1 MRRRSGHRAIRREDA
16 SRLSVSGQRHR
27 GRRRRSS
34 SVTAP
39 ASPKETA
46 TLTGAPLTGAV
57 ERPRLVASDIEALL
71 RTMPAVVSARV
82 VLDAEGAAAREVHVL
97 ATTELGPKQ
106 IVRNVE
112 SAMLARFGA
121 RVDHRSISV
130 AQSGAARPEEP
141 QREQPP
147 SPAMAPVVA
156 PPPGRGI
163 YFEDVE
169 VRRSRTAGL
178 ACTVTLRIGSDL
190 YTGEASGMES
200 SRARGELAAT
210 ATVRALGP
218 LLTDGVALAF
228 EDCVAVRV
236 GERTFA
242 FAVVHGR
249 TGRDTT
255 ILSGSAEVRDGL
267 ETAAVLAVLDATER
281 WMERG
286 GGR

>member
-1 MRRRSGHRAIRREDA
+1 M
-16 SRLSVSGQRHR
+16 
-27 GRRRRSS
+27 
-34 SVTAP
+34 TAP

-46 TLTGAPLTGAV
+46 TNLSALTTGV
-57 ERPRLVASDIEALL
+57 PERPRFVASDAEALI
-71 RTMPAVVSARV
+71 RTLPGVVSARV
-82 VLDAEGAAAREVHVL
+82 VTDPDGAPREVHVL

-112 SAMLARFGA
+112 SAMLARFGT

-130 AQSGAARPEEP
+130 AQSGTARVAEP
-141 QREQPP
+141 VREQSP
-147 SPAMAPVVA
+147 SPAMTPVVA

-169 VRRSRTAGL
+169 VRRSRTTGL
-178 ACTVTLRIGSDL
+178 ACTVTLRVGDER

-200 SRARGELAAT
+200 SRARGDLAAT
-210 ATVRALGP
+210 AAVRAMAP
-218 LLTDGVALAF
+218 LLTDGVALAV
-228 EDCVAVRV
+228 EDCVTVRV
-236 GERTFA
+236 GERTYA
-242 FAVVHGR
+242 FVIVNGR
-249 TGRDTT
+249 SGRDSTV
-255 ILSGSAEVRDGL
+255 LSGSAEVKDGL

>member
-1 MRRRSGHRAIRREDA
+1 M
-16 SRLSVSGQRHR
+16 
-27 GRRRRSS
+27 
-34 SVTAP
+34 TAP

-46 TLTGAPLTGAV
+46 ASLSAPLTGAP
-57 ERPRLVASDIEALL
+57 ERPRFAATEAEALI
-71 RTMPAVVSARV
+71 RTLPGVVSARIV
-82 VLDAEGAAAREVHVL
+82 VDADGAPREVHVL
-97 ATTELGPKQ
+97 ATTDLGPKQ
-106 IVRNVE
+106 VVRNVE

-130 AQSGAARPEEP
+130 AQSGAPRVAEAPPE
-141 QREQPP
+141 QVP
-147 SPAMAPVVA
+147 SPVMTPVVA

-169 VRRSRTAGL
+169 VRRSRTTGL
-178 ACTVTLRIGSDL
+178 ACTVTLRVGVDH

-210 ATVRALGP
+210 ATVRALAP

-228 EDCVAVRV
+228 EDCVAVHV
-236 GERTFA
+236 GERTYA
-242 FAVVHGR
+242 FVVVSGR

-255 ILSGSAEVRDGL
+255 VLSGSAEVRDGL
-267 ETAAVLAVLDATER
+267 EIAAVLAVLDATER

-286 GGR
+286 GAR